1 MRRIWWLIP
10 FLSVL
15 PGALAAQGFPAPAVE
30 TAQVIQ
36 LELAPTMWAPG
47 TVVSRNDARIAA
59 EIPGR
64 ITWIAEP
71 GEHFAA
77 GEVLATID
85 NQALKIGL
93 AQQQAEIGQLEARL
107 TFNEQE
113 LERLQKLTRQNSASR
128 TQLDGATADRQVAV
142 MQLAGARAVR
152 DRLNFD
158 LQRTTV
164 IAPFGGQWVE
174 RHQQT
179 GEYTAIGA
187 TLGRL
192 VDTTHKEVRAR
203 APINVAPYLDR
214 DMKLVVKA
222 DQQTVTQPVR
232 AIIPVGDEVSR
243 SLEIRVLLEEPAP
256 LVGSAV
262 RVAVPTAFPE
272 VVLAVPRDALV
283 IRQEANYVFRIV
295 EGSAEQVEV
304 KIGNANI
311 DLIAVTGN
319 LAAGDEVVVRGAER
333 LRDAQSV
340 RVIGRRE
347 QDMRIN
353 SDG

>member
-1 MRRIWWLIP
+1 MRVRWWLVTI
-10 FLSVL
+10 VITL
-15 PGALAAQGFPAPAVE
+15 PGVLAAQGFPAPAVE
-30 TAQVIQ
+30 TAQVVQ

-77 GEVLATID
+77 GEVLARID
-85 NQALKIGL
+85 DRTLKISL

-107 TFNEQE
+107 TFDEQE
-113 LERLQKLTRQNSASR
+113 LERLTRLTKQNSASR
-128 TQLDGATADRQVAV
+128 TQLDAATADRQVAV
-142 MQLAGARAVR
+142 MQLTSARAVR
-152 DRLNFD
+152 DRLNYD

-164 IAPFGGQWVE
+164 VAPFGGQWAE

-179 GEYTAIGA
+179 GEYTAVGK

-192 VDTTHKEVRAR
+192 VDTNHKEVRAR
-203 APINVAPYLDR
+203 APISVAPYLNR
-214 DMKLVVKA
+214 DMKLTVKA
-222 DQQTVTQPVR
+222 DQKTVVQTVR
-232 AIIPVGDEVSR
+232 AIIPVGDEISR

-272 VVLAVPRDALV
+272 VVVAVPRDALV

-295 EGSAEQVEV
+295 EGSAEQVAV
-304 KIGNANI
+304 QIGNANT
-311 DLIAVTGN
+311 DLIAVSGD
-319 LAAGDEVVVRGAER
+319 LRAGDEVVVRGAER
-333 LRDAQSV
+333 LRDTQNV
-340 RVIGRRE
+340 RVIGRRGS
-347 QDMRIN
+347 DMKI
-353 SDG
+353 DGGG